1 VHFGVLE
8 AQGAWKK
15 KNTPMVSRSLSGM
28 RRTQPR
34 HDVDK
39 LRFYRLCN
47 LVIEFERLSPVLD
60 ALQTIAEV
68 VALLP
73 Y

>member
-1 VHFGVLE
+1 M
-8 AQGAWKK
+8 
-15 KNTPMVSRSLSGM
+15 TSIP
-28 RRTQPR
+28 
-34 HDVDK
+34 K